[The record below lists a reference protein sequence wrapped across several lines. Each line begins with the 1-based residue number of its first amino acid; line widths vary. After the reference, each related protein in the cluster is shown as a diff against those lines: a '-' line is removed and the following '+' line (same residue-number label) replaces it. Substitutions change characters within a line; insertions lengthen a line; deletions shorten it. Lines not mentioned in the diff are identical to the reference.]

1 MSSYITKTENGNV
14 SIDTA
19 RRSVFLAIWQL
30 MHGSAEHHIVETF
43 TNAVTDCL
51 AQPESEERTTR
62 LVNIIIVVMRL
73 RDFRNGGHGRRLESR
88 IAFITV
94 CSLINDTNVTRA
106 MLSLMAKH
114 YGRWQDLNDIRDALV
129 SHTNHEFVESTTQT
143 IAELFIGQIRSEIAG
158 AELTMCAKWF
168 PTENKDI
175 ETAVAYARLMFPHI
189 TENTTF
195 NDRLVTER
203 TSLKNRWSR
212 LLKTLRLTLKPL
224 RDKIPM
230 IERALCGDMADAI
243 DPGKI
248 PGVALQRS
256 KRALENLASLKSKN
270 GDVQRSDNPRRIQC
284 AQNMADHAKAVQE
297 AFIKHRAEMD
307 ELRQKLEECSDEE
320 EKQAIADQLEE
331 AEAEFQETAPKV
343 HGGDTVFI
351 HDLVKQCYREGSKN
365 DLIEAQFMAMQGAL
379 PSLTKLK
386 ILFVLDDSGSMT
398 NGSYGVTPLE
408 VGTGLIALCASTAP
422 KPMRHKYISF
432 SQTPRVM
439 DVSYENG
446 GDPGLWDY
454 CKFVRKHSEVAN
466 TNVQATIDLIA
477 SMCSTT
483 GEDLDMIIFLSDL
496 QFDQMAHAP
505 RGCLA
510 GDYLKRK
517 FEQIRK
523 KAPLCAFW
531 NLNAASTDSP
541 AEPSDHGIVM
551 ISGYS
556 HTMLESLA
564 DTVLNASQ
572 ANMDEVRAQKALA
585 LAAFEEAEHLA
596 RAKAQE
602 EMNLNTYQV
611 MLDFC
616 EGKFSYPLRSELSKI
631 DSGLMAMYSF
641 TEPEE
646 TEAKAGG
653 GRSAAAGGRSAAA
666 GGQSA
671 AAGGRSAAGGGRS
684 AAGGGRPA
692 AGRRYGKF

>member
-1 MSSYITKTENGNV
+1 MSSYNTKTENGNV

-30 MHGSAEHHIVETF
+30 MHGSAEHHIVQTF
-43 TNAVTDCL
+43 TKAVTDCL
-51 AQPESEERTTR
+51 AQPESEERTNR
-62 LVNIIIVVMRL
+62 IVHILTLVMRL
-73 RDFRNGGHGRRLESR
+73 RDFRNGGHGRRLESK

-94 CSLINDTNVTRA
+94 CSLINDPHVTRA

-129 SHTNHEFVESTTQT
+129 PHTNHEFVESTTQM
-143 IAELFIGQIRSEIAG
+143 IAELFIGQIRSETAG
-158 AELTMCAKWF
+158 GELTMCAKWF

-195 NDRLVTER
+195 NDRPVTAT

-243 DPGKI
+243 DPSKI
-248 PGVALQRS
+248 PGVALQRTM
-256 KRALENLASLKSKN
+256 RALKNLASLKSKK

-284 AQNMADHAKAVQE
+284 AENMADHACAVHE

-307 ELRQKLEECSDEE
+307 ELRQKLEDCSDEE

-331 AEAEFQETAPKV
+331 AEAEFQEAAPKV

-365 DLIEAQFMAMQGAL
+365 DLIESQFMAMQSAL

-398 NGSYGVTPLE
+398 SGGYGVSPLE

-422 KPMRHKYISF
+422 KSMRHKYISF
-432 SQTPRVM
+432 SRTPRVM

-446 GDPGLWDY
+446 GNPGLWDY

-466 TNVQATIDLIA
+466 TNVKATIDLIA

-483 GEDLDMIIFLSDL
+483 GEELDMIIFLSDM
-496 QFDQMAHAP
+496 QFDQMADTPH
-505 RGCLA
+505 GCLA
-510 GDYLKRK
+510 GDYLKSK
-517 FEQIRK
+517 FKQIGK
-523 KAPLCAFW
+523 TPLCGFW
-531 NLNAASTDSP
+531 NLNAAFTDCP

-564 DTVLNASQ
+564 DTVLRASQ
-572 ANMDEVRAQKALA
+572 ANLEEIKAQKALA
-585 LAAFEEAEHLA
+585 LAAFEEAQHLA

-602 EMNLNTYQV
+602 ESDLNTYQV
-611 MLDFC
+611 ILDFC
-616 EGKFSYPLRSELSKI
+616 EGKFSFPLRAELSKI
-631 DSGLMAMYSF
+631 DSGLMATYSF

-646 TEAKAGG
+646 TEAKPK
-653 GRSAAAGGRSAAA
+653 
-666 GGQSA
+666 
-671 AAGGRSAAGGGRS
+671 AAGGGRS
-684 AAGGGRPA
+684 AAGGRRSAAGGGSA